1 MATKSTKV
9 KAIVRPDRIDVIT
22 DKKVKEDTHEASLK
36 QVQPQ
41 VKELVAQIDG
51 LDSAASVEALITKDP
66 DKLAES
72 YSALRTVAN
81 IIPIE
86 LSKVND
92 IIKEHI
98 EDTDEPVV
106 SERHEVQWTLSE
118 KKFKVEYDLDG
129 LKKDHPE
136 VYRKVNVRNG
146 KPMKKADRQA
156 LDDKVADL
164 EAQLAKLREQQVA
177 DDVAASYSLN
187 ESALDALAAT
197 DEEIAKYRIVS
208 QNPRKFYFKNLKNE
222 K

>member
-9 KAIVRPDRIDVIT
+9 KAIVRPDRIDVLT
-22 DKKVKEDTHEASLK
+22 DTKVKEDTREASLK

-51 LDSAASVEALITKDP
+51 LDSAASVEELITKDP

-118 KKFKVEYDLDG
+118 KKFTVEYDL
-129 LKKDHPE
+129 
-136 VYRKVNVRNG
+136 
-146 KPMKKADRQA
+146 
-156 LDDKVADL
+156 
-164 EAQLAKLREQQVA
+164 EA
-177 DDVAASYSLN
+177 
-187 ESALDALAAT
+187 
-197 DEEIAKYRIVS
+197 
-208 QNPRKFYFKNLKNE
+208 
-222 K
+222 